1 MESLNALDAA
11 RRLSDVGPGY
21 HHVHHHPPA
30 HGGHSP
36 RGLPPGYR
44 GQRPP
49 RPFPPSSYHPRP
61 GPGWPPHQVMIM
73 NKMMMMITF
82 LLTSEAHP
90 GPGLRTS
97 VPEALREATPE
108 VASPRPAEA
117 GPRGLSPV
125 LPRDDVRTQH
135 CA

>member
-1 MESLNALDAA
+1 
-11 RRLSDVGPGY
+11 
-21 HHVHHHPPA
+21 
-30 HGGHSP
+30 
-36 RGLPPGYR
+36 
-44 GQRPP
+44 
-49 RPFPPSSYHPRP
+49 
-61 GPGWPPHQVMIM
+61 MIM

-82 LLTSEAHP
+82 FLISEDRP

-117 GPRGLSPV
+117 GPRVLSPV